1 MQTRFH
7 RGSYEFDTVLS
18 RIANELAP
26 DDLVGQD
33 IQNNERPI
41 VEPDETYSIMRQ
53 REILEYFSQMLEN

>member
-41 VEPDETYSIMRQ
+41 VEPDETYSIMQ
-53 REILEYFSQMLEN
+53 PDSLQ